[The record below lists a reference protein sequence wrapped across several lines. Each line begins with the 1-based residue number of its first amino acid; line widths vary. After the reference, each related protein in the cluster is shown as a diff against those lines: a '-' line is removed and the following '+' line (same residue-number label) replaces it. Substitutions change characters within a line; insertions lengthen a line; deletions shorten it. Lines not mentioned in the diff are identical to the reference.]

1 MRTVYVSQPGC
12 YVSLH
17 QEMLVIKKGESV
29 LGEVQLPLLEQLLI
43 FGQSQVT
50 TQAIRT
56 CLWRNIPIAYLSR
69 MGYCYGR
76 ILPIERGYR
85 QLSRYQQ
92 QLCFAERL
100 QVARRIVQAKLK
112 NSRVI
117 LMRQQRRQASDV
129 IAFAIDCLEHLIK
142 KAGEAETI
150 EKLMGMEGAGAAQYF
165 SAFEECL
172 SNPDFVF
179 VGRSR
184 RPPGNPVNA
193 MLSFGYQ
200 VLWNHLLSLIELQGL
215 DPYSACL
222 HQGTERH
229 AALASDLIEEFR
241 APIIDTLVF
250 YLVNNGMM
258 KADQDFVFRNSG
270 CFLNDSGRQ
279 KFLTAFL
286 RRMEEGFTNNSG
298 DSQPK
303 WDLLNQQ
310 VKAFKQ
316 FVYNPLELYQPYQIR

>member
-17 QEMLVIKKGESV
+17 QEILVVKKGESV
-29 LGEVQLPLLEQLLI
+29 IAEVQLPLLEQVLI
-43 FGQSQVT
+43 FGKSQVT
-50 TQAIRT
+50 TQAIRS

-92 QLCFAERL
+92 QLAFVERL

-117 LMRQQRRQASDV
+117 LQRQQRRQASDR
-129 IAFAIDCLEHLIK
+129 IAFAIQCLEHLIK
-142 KAGEAETI
+142 KAGEAESI
-150 EKLMGMEGAGAAQYF
+150 DKLMGMEGAGAAQYF
-165 SAFEECL
+165 AAFEECL

-241 APIIDTLVF
+241 SPIVDSLVLWIVNSRAIDPET
-250 YLVNNGMM
+250 
-258 KADQDFVFRNSG
+258 DFVRSNSG
-270 CFLNDSGRQ
+270 CFLNDSGRSKYL
-279 KFLTAFL
+279 KFFL
-286 RRMEEGFTNNSG
+286 QRMEEEINSNSG
-298 DSQPK
+298 DKQPR

-310 VKAFKQ
+310 VKAYKQ
-316 FVYNPLELYQPYQIR
+316 FVYQPVQLYQPYQIR

>member
-12 YVSLH
+12 YVSLQ
-17 QEMLVIKKGESV
+17 QEMLLVKKGEV
-29 LGEVQLPLLEQLLI
+29 ILGEIQLPLLEQLLI

-92 QLCFAERL
+92 QLAFVERL
-100 QVARRIVQAKLK
+100 QVAQRIVQAKLK

-117 LMRQQRRQASDV
+117 LQRQQRRQASDV
-129 IAFAIDCLEHLIK
+129 IAFAIQCLEHLIK

-150 EKLMGMEGAGAAQYF
+150 ERLMGLEGAGAAQYF

-172 SNPDFVF
+172 NHPDFVF
-179 VGRSR
+179 VSRSR

-200 VLWNHLLSLIELQGL
+200 VMWNHLLSLIELQGL

-222 HQGTERH
+222 HQGTDRH

-241 APIIDTLVF
+241 APIVDSLVLWIVNSRAIDAET
-250 YLVNNGMM
+250 
-258 KADQDFVFRNSG
+258 DFVHRNSG
-270 CFLNDSGRQ
+270 CFLNDSGRAKYL
-279 KFLTAFL
+279 KFFL
-286 RRMEEGFTNNSG
+286 QRMEEEINTNSG
-298 DSQPK
+298 DKQPR

-310 VKAFKQ
+310 VKAYKQ
-316 FVYNPLELYQPYQIR
+316 FAYNPVGLYQPYQIR